1 MTTYREE
8 AVVLRKLDYGETD
21 RIYTLLTRGHGKVGA
36 IARGVRKGT
45 SRLAPSLELFAR
57 VDVLLAQGRNL
68 DVIAQAQRLP
78 GPRVQPDPT
87 QTAHAGLIAELAER
101 VTEDRH
107 PLEGVYELTTRALLD
122 LATEADP
129 RRATAW
135 FLMAAL
141 DLLGFAPQLQACASC
156 DRELPPEPAVFSAA
170 AGGLLCDRCADPSWS
185 RLPLA
190 AIKVMRVMQA
200 GDAALYGR
208 LKLEGELL
216 TQVEETLEAH
226 LEHHLER
233 RLNSLRF
240 LRQMRGTA

>member
-1 MTTYREE
+1 MTTYRDQ
-8 AVVLRKLDYGETD
+8 AVVLRKLDYGEAD
-21 RIYTLLTRGHGKVGA
+21 RIYTLLTRDHGKVGA

-68 DVIAQAQRLP
+68 DVIAQVQRLP
-78 GPRVQPDPT
+78 GPRVEADME

-107 PLEGVYELTTRALLD
+107 PLEGVFELTSRALCD
-122 LATEADP
+122 LAVEPDP

-141 DLLGFAPQLQACASC
+141 DLLGFSPQLHTCASC
-156 DRELPPEPAVFSAA
+156 DRELPAEPAVFSAA
-170 AGGLLCDRCADPSWS
+170 AGGLLCERCADPSWQ
-185 RLPLA
+185 RLPVA
-190 AIKVMRVMQA
+190 AIKVLRVMQA
-200 GDAALYGR
+200 RDGVLYGR

-216 TQVEETLEAH
+216 SQVEETLEAH

-240 LRQMRGTA
+240 LRQMRAAD